1 MACHVYS
8 MSIGSL
14 IGGVYAVGM
23 SVHEM
28 EKIAMEVNWKRLVRL
43 MDFVI
48 PRSGFI
54 SGRKNSGILVKKW
67 KSKYTY

>member
-28 EKIAMEVNWKRLVRL
+28 EKIAMEV
-43 MDFVI
+43 D
-48 PRSGFI
+48 
-54 SGRKNSGILVKKW
+54 
-67 KSKYTY
+67 

>member
-1 MACHVYS
+1 MYN

-28 EKIAMEVNWKRLVRL
+28 EKIAMEV
-43 MDFVI
+43 D
-48 PRSGFI
+48 
-54 SGRKNSGILVKKW
+54 
-67 KSKYTY
+67 